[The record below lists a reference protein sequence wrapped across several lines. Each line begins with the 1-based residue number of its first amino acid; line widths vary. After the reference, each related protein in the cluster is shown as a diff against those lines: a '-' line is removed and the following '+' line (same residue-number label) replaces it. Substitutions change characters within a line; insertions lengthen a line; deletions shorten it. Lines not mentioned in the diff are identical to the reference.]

1 MHKNIIIVFWGNPF
15 FDGRCMNMIDELLNK
30 NHKVSVLGIGKEAKE
45 IEYNGSEIIL
55 MHAKKFINPATKYFK
70 YFKYVKKFINHKK
83 PNLIIASDLYSMIPI
98 AKTKKYHN
106 AKIVYDS
113 RELYTKLAGLKN
125 KPTIQ
130 KIWSYYEKQ
139 YITQIDCTLVTAE
152 IDKNYLLK
160 LYKNLNIKIIQNLP
174 SNNFIN
180 PKSIDLK
187 KILCIDTKDNILI
200 YQGKF
205 HEGRGIRFVIE
216 CMQKMKNIVL
226 VLIGDG
232 PMKTQYIE
240 TAKKHKIEDKIFFI
254 DAVPYKNLGQ
264 FSADAYIGISMI
276 QPISKSYENALPNKL
291 FEYAASGIPTICSNL
306 TAMKEMVDKY
316 KTGIAISHNSHKE
329 FINAYQKISTTYTD
343 YILNEEKQKKI
354 LWNNNNFYEMINE

>member
-30 NHKVSVLGIGKEAKE
+30 NHTVSVLGISEEAKE
-45 IEYNGSEIIL
+45 IEYNGAKIIL
-55 MHAKKFINPATKYFK
+55 MHDAKFNHSATKYFK
-70 YFKYVKKFINHKK
+70 YFQCVKKFINHKK
-83 PNLIIASDLYSMIPI
+83 PDLIIASDLYSMIPI

-106 AKIVYDS
+106 AKIIYDS

-125 KPTIQ
+125 KPIIQ
-130 KIWSYYEKQ
+130 KIWNYYEKK

-152 IDKNYLLK
+152 IDKDYLLK

-180 PKSIDLK
+180 PQSIDLK
-187 KILCIDTKDNILI
+187 TMLCINKKDNILI

-216 CMQKMKNIVL
+216 CIQKIKNTVL

-232 PMKTQYIE
+232 PMKTQYIK
-240 TAKKHKIEDKIFFI
+240 TAKKHKLEEKVFFV
-254 DAVPYKNLGQ
+254 DAVPYKNLSQ
-264 FSADAYIGISMI
+264 FSADAYIGISVI

-291 FEYAASGIPTICSNL
+291 FEYAAAGIPTICSNL
-306 TAMKEMVDKY
+306 TATTAMINQY
-316 KTGIAISHNSHKE
+316 KTGIAISHDNHTE
-329 FINAYQKISTTYTD
+329 FINAYQKIKSTYAD
-343 YILNEEKQKKI
+343 YVLNEEKQKEM
-354 LWNNNNFYEMINE
+354 LWYNNNFYEVIDG